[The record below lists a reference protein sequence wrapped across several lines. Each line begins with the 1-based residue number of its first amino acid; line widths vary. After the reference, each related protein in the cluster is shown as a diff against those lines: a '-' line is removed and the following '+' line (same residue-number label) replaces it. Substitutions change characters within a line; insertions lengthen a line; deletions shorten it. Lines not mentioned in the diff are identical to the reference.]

1 MKPKK
6 LDELCVKLQ
15 ELQRARSVCM
25 KSRIMLANRLQ
36 AIVAGTLGYYS
47 GMAEKERASTMK
59 KATQFIA
66 DVVGGDVESNLADM
80 IRVHQDGIDT
90 LTRQE
95 KAYEKSM
102 IAITKQ
108 LPIMDWVEHQNQ
120 RGFGPMF
127 LAIVIGETGNLSN
140 YANPA
145 KLWKRLGCAPFTKDN
160 TTQMGATWRT
170 IKGGLNKEDWTE
182 FGYSPR
188 RRSISYLIGENIVKS
203 NKAKYRARY
212 DEVKKKVIRERPDWT
227 MCKKCSGKGINPK
240 GHKCADCKG
249 TGKVL
254 MHAHRHAMLLDKIA
268 AKKPLDRMERIKLLG
283 GRRE

>member
-140 YANPA
+140 YAINSN
-145 KLWKRLGCAPFTKDN
+145 L
-160 TTQMGATWRT
+160 QMVMYR
-170 IKGGLNKEDWTE
+170 
-182 FGYSPR
+182 
-188 RRSISYLIGENIVKS
+188 YLDHDTNEYVD
-203 NKAKYRARY
+203 KAILIA
-212 DEVKKKVIRERPDWT
+212 D
-227 MCKKCSGKGINPK
+227 GK
-240 GHKCADCKG
+240 
-249 TGKVL
+249 
-254 MHAHRHAMLLDKIA
+254 LLDANSVVII
-268 AKKPLDRMERIKLLG
+268 KKG
-283 GRRE
+283 A